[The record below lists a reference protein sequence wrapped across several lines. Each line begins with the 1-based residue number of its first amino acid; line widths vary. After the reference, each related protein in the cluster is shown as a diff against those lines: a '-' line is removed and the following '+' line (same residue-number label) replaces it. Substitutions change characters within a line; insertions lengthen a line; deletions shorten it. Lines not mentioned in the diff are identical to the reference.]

1 MIHMH
6 LEQAVS
12 IMSDET
18 AVKTARGRQYKPVL
32 ITESSFFF
40 FVFCFFGL
48 LFYLRHIFGLVSFTF
63 SYVGSCIKIR
73 IIVYRTFTLD
83 YKCTRIK
90 F

>member
-40 FVFCFFGL
+40 LVCYFTCD
-48 LFYLRHIFGLVSFTF
+48 IFLG
-63 SYVGSCIKIR
+63 
-73 IIVYRTFTLD
+73 
-83 YKCTRIK
+83 
-90 F
+90 

>member
-40 FVFCFFGL
+40 FLVCYFTCD
-48 LFYLRHIFGLVSFTF
+48 IFLG
-63 SYVGSCIKIR
+63 
-73 IIVYRTFTLD
+73 
-83 YKCTRIK
+83 
-90 F
+90 

>member
-40 FVFCFFGL
+40 LFFVFLVCYFTCD
-48 LFYLRHIFGLVSFTF
+48 IFLG
-63 SYVGSCIKIR
+63 
-73 IIVYRTFTLD
+73 
-83 YKCTRIK
+83 
-90 F
+90 

>member
-40 FVFCFFGL
+40 FWFAIL
-48 LFYLRHIFGLVSFTF
+48 LATDRKSV
-63 SYVGSCIKIR
+63 V
-73 IIVYRTFTLD
+73 
-83 YKCTRIK
+83 
-90 F
+90 

>member
-40 FVFCFFGL
+40 FFGL

>member
-18 AVKTARGRQYKPVL
+18 ALKTARGRQYKPVL

-40 FVFCFFGL
+40 CFLFFWFAIL
-48 LFYLRHIFGLVSFTF
+48 LATYFWASIFHFFICRILHQDSYYCISNFY
-63 SYVGSCIKIR
+63 
-73 IIVYRTFTLD
+73 
-83 YKCTRIK
+83 TRLQMHQN
-90 F
+90 